1 MEETG
6 DLPKQEAN
14 RCDVSGQNSD
24 DVVEGHS
31 NVWQDSF
38 LCGQTTSLPYTL
50 EDTVALIHHVL
61 TSSYFSFNGQ
71 LYKQTIWNI

>member
-1 MEETG
+1 VEETG
-6 DLPKQEAN
+6 ELPKQEAN
-14 RCDVSGQNSD
+14 PCDVSGQNSD

-38 LCGQTTSLPYTL
+38 PYGQTTSLPYTL
-50 EDTVALIHHVL
+50 EVTVALIHHVL
-61 TSSYFSFNGQ
+61 TSSYFGFDGQ

>member
-1 MEETG
+1 VEETG
-6 DLPKQEAN
+6 DIPKQEAN
-14 RCDVSGQNSD
+14 PWDVSGQYSD

-38 LCGQTTSLPYTL
+38 SCGQTNSLLYTL

-61 TSSYFSFNGQ
+61 TSSYFSFDGQ